1 MGKVSTIRPLLKGES
16 YYPCLA
22 GSDCFG
28 TYRWWFHESCLKHL
42 GLSLGYPQTLLST
55 DFQGE
60 KYYALYFGIAAKETI
75 RQRLHWHI
83 NQKHTQSSFK
93 SGYIS
98 TLRLTLCALLLNPAS
113 KPTLKQSEDVVN
125 DFMDK
130 YCVVEWCSYHNN
142 AEDQIRADEKAELRS
157 YCYPLNIQGNKWNLT
172 DLMSKREKIKSF
184 LASCS
189 I

>member
-1 MGKVSTIRPLLKGES
+1 MEKVSKIRPILKGNS
-16 YYPCLA
+16 YYLCLA
-22 GSDCFG
+22 GSDCPG
-28 TYRWWFHESCLKHL
+28 TYRWWFHESCLKQL
-42 GLSLGYPQTLLST
+42 GLSHIDSQKLLST
-55 DFQGE
+55 TFQG
-60 KYYALYFGIAAKETI
+60 KRYHALFFGIAAKETI

-125 DFMDK
+125 GYMDK

-157 YCYPLNIQGNKWNLT
+157 YWYPLNIQGNKWKLT
-172 DLMSKREKIKSF
+172 DLMSKRKKIKLF

-189 I
+189 K